1 MAEITAFRLEM
12 TITHSNGERRLENSK
27 ASYVAIEPSI
37 RKRAKT
43 RENVKTKVQSII
55 VALQGLGI
63 NSSIQYYALLDTLTS
78 TPNMLSISLIFNLS
92 KPMGGSNYTG

>member
-55 VALQGLGI
+55 VALLTRTWHQQ
-63 NSSIQYYALLDTLTS
+63 QYTILCAIGHSDFYSKHAV
-78 TPNMLSISLIFNLS
+78 NISHL
-92 KPMGGSNYTG
+92 